1 MITRMPK
8 RPFYTSLYVQVLI
21 AIAIGVVFGVVSP
34 ERAAAMKPLGD
45 GFIKLV
51 KMVIA
56 PIVFTTVVVGIAHMG
71 EMRDVGR
78 IGLRALVYFEVVS
91 TLALVIGL
99 VVVTVLK
106 PGSGVGFDPNTADVT
121 SVSAYTSASQH
132 LSTVD
137 FVLNVIPDTIVG
149 GFARGEVLQV
159 LLFSVLFGLALLRLG
174 TRVHRL
180 VEIIEMTSATLFEV
194 VAIIMRLAP
203 VGAFGAMAFTVGRYG
218 LGSLLALGKL
228 MAGVYLTCAFFVFV
242 VLGTIAKAT
251 GFSLIRFLKYIGE
264 EILIVLGTSS
274 SESALPRI
282 MAKLEHLGCSKPVV
296 GLVVPT
302 GYSFNLDGTSIYMTM
317 AAIFVAQASG
327 VDLSLAQEL
336 GILGVLLLTSKGAAA
351 VTGSGFV
358 TLAATLAAF
367 PTIPVAGLTLLL
379 GVDRFMSEAR
389 AITNLIGNAVATMVV
404 AKWDGALDLERARA
418 ILDGRVPGPDGP
430 VEQVGPAGLVGDVR
444 VASAD

>member
-1 MITRMPK
+1 MPK
-8 RPFYTSLYVQVLI
+8 RPFYTNLYFQVLV

-34 ERAAAMKPLGD
+34 ERAAAMRPLGD

-51 KMVIA
+51 KMLIA

-71 EMRDVGR
+71 EMKDVGR

-91 TLALVIGL
+91 SIALVIGL
-99 VVVTVLK
+99 IVVTVLQ
-106 PGSGVGFDPNTADVT
+106 PGAGVGFNPATADVS
-121 SVSAYTSASQH
+121 SVAAYTTASQH
-132 LSTVD
+132 LSTVE
-137 FVLNVIPDTIVG
+137 FILNVIPDTIVG

-174 TRVHRL
+174 PRVHRL
-180 VEIIEMTSATLFEV
+180 VEIIEMMSAALFDV

-203 VGAFGAMAFTVGRYG
+203 IGAFGAMAFTIGRYG

-228 MAGVYLTCAFFVFV
+228 MAGVYLTCAFFIFI
-242 VLGTIAKAT
+242 VLGAIARAT
-251 GFSLIRFLKYIGE
+251 GFSLIRFLRYIAE

-282 MAKLEHLGCSKPVV
+282 MAKLEHLGCAKPVV

-327 VDLSLAQEL
+327 VHLSLAQEL

-367 PTIPVAGLTLLL
+367 PAIPVAGLALLL

-418 ILDGRVPGPDGP
+418 IL
-430 VEQVGPAGLVGDVR
+430 AGHEPRPEPESVLAEHAGM
-444 VASAD
+444 ATAD